1 MHSNKNMLKIDKNKI
16 NLFKNKSTKK
26 GKLIKILT
34 IKGIM
39 VKNNRKNEKDK
50 RQKYFQR
57 E

>member
-1 MHSNKNMLKIDKNKI
+1 MHSNKNMLKINKNKI

-50 RQKYFQR
+50 RQKYF
-57 E
+57 